1 MSYLSRST
9 EWIYTSIVII
19 LGKSYTLRIRPFSV
33 SSDPTMPSKMGQF
46 LLEFLAREQRPHLQR
61 CQRFHLFCWPGFLR
75 KIFWFCWRGRAH
87 SIYCSLSTP
96 LSIHRH
102 SDHYRLWAHGG
113 SFCSWILRPSY
124 TFLRIY
130 CKILAYVNDL
140 KGLPLE
146 KWPPFFIAVLPKT
159 LLFHSR
165 ICMSFAWKVSH
176 SGEISQK
183 HVGLWAHRSTGVN
196 LSDLPHI

>member
-140 KGLPLE
+140 KFHYFRWPIKMGLKSLNSLRM
-146 KWPPFFIAVLPKT
+146 AASVL
-159 LLFHSR
+159 SR
-165 ICMSFAWKVSH
+165 
-176 SGEISQK
+176 
-183 HVGLWAHRSTGVN
+183 GLS
-196 LSDLPHI
+196 

>member
-33 SSDPTMPSKMGQF
+33 SSDPTMPSKMRQF

-61 CQRFHLFCWPGFLR
+61 CQRFHPFCWPG
-75 KIFWFCWRGRAH
+75 
-87 SIYCSLSTP
+87 
-96 LSIHRH
+96 
-102 SDHYRLWAHGG
+102 
-113 SFCSWILRPSY
+113 SWILRPSY

-176 SGEISQK
+176 FREISQK
-183 HVGLWAHRSTGVN
+183 HGAQWAHHSISAFV
-196 LSDLPHI
+196 SDLPHIQYLPKTLLFHWRICMF